1 MKRKKE
7 VKKINSNSNKK
18 YIKDGKKR
26 KERKASKINRKLE
39 KGRKRIERMQ
49 NNKKE

>member
-18 YIKDGKKR
+18 YIKDGKK

-39 KGRKRIERMQ
+39 QGRKRIERMQ